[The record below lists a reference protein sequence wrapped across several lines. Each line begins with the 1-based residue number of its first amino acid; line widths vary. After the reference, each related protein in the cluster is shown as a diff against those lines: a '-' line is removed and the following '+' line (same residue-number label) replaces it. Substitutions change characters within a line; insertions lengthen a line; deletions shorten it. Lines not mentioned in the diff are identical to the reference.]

1 LPNYF
6 KKEQARLSFCF
17 VFLGK
22 HQDEMIT
29 PPLRIILVEDEETDD
44 KEQRNNSYKIRENI
58 EKFNLNN
65 DVR

>member
-1 LPNYF
+1 
-6 KKEQARLSFCF
+6 
-17 VFLGK
+17 
-22 HQDEMIT
+22 MIT